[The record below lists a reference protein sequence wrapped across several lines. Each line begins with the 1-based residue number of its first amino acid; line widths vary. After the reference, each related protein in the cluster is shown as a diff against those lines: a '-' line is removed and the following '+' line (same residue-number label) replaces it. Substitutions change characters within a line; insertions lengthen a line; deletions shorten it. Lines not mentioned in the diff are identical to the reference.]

1 MGDSSDEETSKI
13 DAVEHSSQTKQPR
26 CSDKEAVF
34 FETFSI
40 GDKADQEFDSVGVR
54 QISAK
59 SAKLQKPD
67 VWESLIALESDITT
81 EDDLSRGCS
90 IKAAGTSQTKQS
102 TRKTLVSQQVKRRTS
117 RGHASGRGLKRI
129 SPVIL
134 RRSTRKKVASTD
146 DVSVVLTIP
155 SPHLPSSPKL

>member
-1 MGDSSDEETSKI
+1 M
-13 DAVEHSSQTKQPR
+13 
-26 CSDKEAVF
+26 
-34 FETFSI
+34 
-40 GDKADQEFDSVGVR
+40 GVR

-81 EDDLSRGCS
+81 EDDLSRECS